1 MTSILPPYSPSPSAP
16 SYSREPAHDE
26 ERIQLTPPMHVRSTG
41 TYTKKCGNDT
51 VVLTE
56 QDCGA
61 EFPKYGRQASID
73 GFVTFEDRETVCEI
87 VLKLKGKMD
96 TMSSEGGALTTR
108 LIDNSY
114 TVWASSGPLCPS
126 AVPFS
131 VALPKSFVAHDRLSR
146 PLPPSYEIPM
156 TTIPGIYFKA
166 SYTLSV
172 TITRTVS
179 RKLRFQT
186 KSKSIRVPFIYKPRL
201 RPYRP
206 IVASTDFLTD
216 VKAMPEEFR
225 QASSQLQPAPKSKA
239 EPLDLHLFLPAVEI
253 FGLDDTIPFHVQ
265 LSGSVSSLRQFLPT
279 DTKATITGSLVRQI
293 TVDINGRRT
302 TRQVLIGDAKMIP
315 RPPGATASADE
326 ISLDWDGE
334 VQARA
339 DTMVGMFDAG
349 CVRLQDFILIELK
362 PLDVEVFS
370 QYVTL
375 RHSHAIRLVSE
386 SWAENSLARDDPR

>member
-1 MTSILPPYSPSPSAP
+1 MSSILPPYSPSPSAP
-16 SYSREPAHDE
+16 SYSREPGHDE
-26 ERIQLTPPMHVRSTG
+26 ERIQLTPPAHVRSTG

-61 EFPKYGRQASID
+61 EFPKYGRHASID
-73 GFVTFEDRETVCEI
+73 GFVTLEDRETVCEI

-114 TVWASSGPLCPS
+114 TVWASSGSLCPS

-131 VALPKSFVAHDRLSR
+131 VALPEKFVDHDRLSR
-146 PLPPSYEIPM
+146 PLPPSYEIPII
-156 TTIPGIYFKA
+156 TVPGVYFKA

-172 TITRTVS
+172 TITRTVG
-179 RKLRFQT
+179 RKLRFLT
-186 KSKSIRVPFIYKPRL
+186 KSKSIRVPFMYKPRL

-265 LSGSVSSLRQFLPT
+265 LFGSLSSLRQFLPT

-293 TVDINGRRT
+293 IVDINGRRT
-302 TRQVLIGDAKMIP
+302 TRQVLIGDAKMTP
-315 RPPGATASADE
+315 RPPGAAASADE

-334 VQARA
+334 VRARA

-375 RHSHAIRLVSE
+375 RHSHPIRLVSE